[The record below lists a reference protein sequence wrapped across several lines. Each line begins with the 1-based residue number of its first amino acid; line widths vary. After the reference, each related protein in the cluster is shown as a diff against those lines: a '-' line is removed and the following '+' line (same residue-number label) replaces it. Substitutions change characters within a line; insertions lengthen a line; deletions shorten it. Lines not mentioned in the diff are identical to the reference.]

1 MQFLGHTQTVSGTVR
16 AASLGDSDVT
26 NVSVGEAVYDASIQ
40 KLLIPN
46 IGFRLACPIQLR
58 VEWTSGQ
65 PAAQLQQPSSSL
77 GAYASC
83 ILLQLLSSFLSA
95 CLLARTP

>member
-1 MQFLGHTQTVSGTVR
+1 MQVLGHTQTVSGTVR
-16 AASLGDSDVT
+16 AASLGDLDVT

-40 KLLIPN
+40 KLLIPD
-46 IGFRLACPIQLR
+46 IGFHLVCPIQLR

-65 PAAQLQQPSSSL
+65 PAAPLQQPSRTL
-77 GAYASC
+77 GEYASC

-95 CLLARTP
+95 CMLAGSP